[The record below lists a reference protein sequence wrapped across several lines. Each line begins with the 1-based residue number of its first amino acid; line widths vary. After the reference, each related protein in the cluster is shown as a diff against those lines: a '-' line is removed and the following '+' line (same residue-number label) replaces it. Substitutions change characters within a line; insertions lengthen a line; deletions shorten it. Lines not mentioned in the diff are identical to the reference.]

1 MSLQDPIQTAA
12 DFVNSTSRHIFLTG
26 KAGTGKTTFL
36 RDLANR
42 THKNYLICAPTGIAA
57 LNANGVTIH
66 SQFLLPFGSF
76 IPDPTYRLTAEQE
89 RGFHTREILFRSH
102 PLNAVRQKVLQ
113 GLELLV
119 IDEVSM
125 LRADVLDAIDVR
137 LRQAKNNWKKS
148 FGGVQVLFIGDL
160 FQLPPIL
167 KDAERGVMSQ
177 FYPSIHFFHA
187 HALRHEGFVYVELEK
202 VFRQTDDV
210 FINVLN
216 NLRQNVITEEDR
228 KLLNAHF
235 KPGAEREEGVITLA
249 THNRQVDEI
258 NTRSLEAL
266 EADTYYYSATVEGDF
281 PESMYPC
288 ELKLELKVGAQVM
301 FVKNDSSIVKRYYN
315 GKLAKVVDLDEDT
328 ITVILEGETDE
339 YIVPQE
345 KWENTKYAVEDDEIN
360 PELKVVGAF
369 YQYPIKLAWAVTIHK
384 SQGLTFDKA
393 LIDVGKAFAPGQV
406 YVALS
411 RLRSLDGLTLRTPI
425 PASAVDN
432 DAEVVRF
439 TEQKKSNQDLESAL
453 NTGKTQYITELVM
466 EAFNLDPVRLKMDK
480 VMSKWPSVLNFNL
493 ERIDKWPRTW
503 KESFEELYGVSQT
516 FKAQLFRLLQG
527 GDHQQM
533 FARLTK
539 GAEYFEAQL
548 KERLLLIYGF
558 QADIQRFK
566 GVKKMTNDLEEVDL
580 QIIGVWQRVATVV
593 GWTQS
598 LLGGGLPEKD
608 PRIQERI
615 VKWRKEHIEA
625 EVERA
630 KNDLSLMSGKRSR
643 KGKKRTG
650 EVKTKKES
658 TYEVTFKLFDDG
670 KDIAEIAKE
679 RDLTEATIVGHLS
692 RGVSIGRV
700 DLKKLMDAD
709 KVEEIAKTYK
719 GQDSLSDWKADT
731 GDAYS
736 YVELRLVQAHLNAV
750 GDDE

>member
-113 GLELLV
+113 ALELLV

-266 EADTYYYSATVEGDF
+266 EADTYYYNATVEGDF

-301 FVKNDSSIVKRYYN
+301 FIKNDSSIVKRYYN

-328 ITVILEGETDE
+328 ITVILDGETDE

-411 RLRSLDGLTLRTPI
+411 RLRSLDGLILRTPI

-539 GAEYFEAQL
+539 GAEYFEVQL
-548 KERLLLIYGF
+548 KERLLLIYSF